1 MSPGA
6 PANSLARIFFRRKAM
21 LMRMLR
27 VPTLAGH
34 AGGSGVDHA
43 PVALAFTAEAIERR
57 SLLAR
62 LCTGPLDGPRRVG
75 AQAEAETGSGA
86 KTEPRSHWATA
97 ESRPASPHFPARP
110 RPPRVPGALP
120 APPLSS
126 TAAREVAELSLHLRV
141 SSIAPRPLRAI
152 RIPAVVVV

>member
-34 AGGSGVDHA
+34 ASGSGVDHA

-62 LCTGPLDGPRRVG
+62 LCTGP
-75 AQAEAETGSGA
+75 
-86 KTEPRSHWATA
+86 
-97 ESRPASPHFPARP
+97 
-110 RPPRVPGALP
+110 
-120 APPLSS
+120 
-126 TAAREVAELSLHLRV
+126 AAREVAELSLHLRV
-141 SSIAPRPLRAI
+141 SSIAPRPLRV
-152 RIPAVVVV
+152 RQ

>member
-34 AGGSGVDHA
+34 ASGSGVDHA

-57 SLLAR
+57 SLLAAVHR
-62 LCTGPLDGPRRVG
+62 TLGWT
-75 AQAEAETGSGA
+75 EAG
-86 KTEPRSHWATA
+86 RSP
-97 ESRPASPHFPARP
+97 SRS
-110 RPPRVPGALP
+110 
-120 APPLSS
+120 
-126 TAAREVAELSLHLRV
+126 
-141 SSIAPRPLRAI
+141 
-152 RIPAVVVV
+152 